1 MGSVGLGEILVIVLV
16 VLLVFGPNKL
26 PEIMRNLGKA
36 YRVFQDET
44 QKAKDTLRES
54 FEEHATQTPP
64 GPGIIDTPDEQP
76 APTSQPDQTPPEQTH
91 PDRTHEDT

>member
-1 MGSVGLGEILVIVLV
+1 MGNVGLGEILVIVLV

-26 PEIMRNLGKA
+26 PEIMRSLGKA

-54 FEEHATQTPP
+54 FESHENPTPT
-64 GPGIIDTPDEQP
+64 GPGIIDTPDEEP
-76 APTSQPDQTPPEQTH
+76 ASAET

>member
-44 QKAKDTLRES
+44 QKAKETLRES
-54 FEEHATQTPP
+54 FEPRANPTPP

-76 APTSQPDQTPPEQTH
+76 ATTPQPEQTQ

>member
-1 MGSVGLGEILVIVLV
+1 MGSVGLGEVLVIVLV

-26 PEIMRNLGKA
+26 PEIMRGLGKA

-54 FEEHATQTPP
+54 FEVRANPTPP

-76 APTSQPDQTPPEQTH
+76 AQIPE

>member
-26 PEIMRNLGKA
+26 PEIMRSLGKA

-54 FEEHATQTPP
+54 LEPREHPTPP
-64 GPGIIDTPDEQP
+64 GPGIIDSPDEQP
-76 APTSQPDQTPPEQTH
+76 AETQQ

>member
-1 MGSVGLGEILVIVLV
+1 MGNVGMGEILVIVIV

-44 QKAKDTLRES
+44 QKAAKTLRDAVEIP
-54 FEEHATQTPP
+54 ATQTPP
-64 GPGIIDTPDEQP
+64 GPGIIDSPDE
-76 APTSQPDQTPPEQTH
+76 TPVSEKTDDPN
-91 PDRTHEDT
+91 RALEDT

>member
-1 MGSVGLGEILVIVLV
+1 MGNVGLGEILVIVLV

-36 YRVFQDET
+36 YRTFQEET
-44 QKAKDTLRES
+44 HKATQTLREAM
-54 FEEHATQTPP
+54 EEPAKATPP
-64 GPGIIDTPDEQP
+64 GPGIIDTPDAPPVEQ
-76 APTSQPDQTPPEQTH
+76 

>member
-1 MGSVGLGEILVIVLV
+1 MGNVGIGEILVIVLV

-36 YRVFQDET
+36 YRVFQEET

-54 FEEHATQTPP
+54 FEPP
-64 GPGIIDTPDEQP
+64 PEAPPHGPGVIDKPDE
-76 APTSQPDQTPPEQTH
+76 
-91 PDRTHEDT
+91 

>member
-26 PEIMRNLGKA
+26 PEIMRSLGKA
-36 YRVFQDET
+36 YRVFQEET

-54 FEEHATQTPP
+54 LEPRANQTPP
-64 GPGIIDTPDEQP
+64 GPGIIDTPDEQT
-76 APTSQPDQTPPEQTH
+76 AQTPQ

>member
-1 MGSVGLGEILVIVLV
+1 MGNIGMGEILVIVIV

-44 QKAKDTLRES
+44 QKAAKTLRDS
-54 FEEHATQTPP
+54 MEEPARQTPP

-76 APTSQPDQTPPEQTH
+76 AGADPKSEDPKREL
-91 PDRTHEDT
+91 EDT